1 MFCSKF
7 SNACEQNSTEKV
19 KKAEFKLEKA
29 SNIEF
34 LFKLN

>member
-1 MFCSKF
+1 MLVNKIR
-7 SNACEQNSTEKV
+7 QKKL